1 MFFDD
6 VATLNTIINYGRT
19 DMKYKEDRD
28 PDVDRLYSSSP
39 SILEQCMQYEM
50 ARAFGKTA
58 TEVSTVIYIH
68 FEYQLLIST
77 IALRLFATLPL
88 ILILPLRYEKVLLNQ
103 ADDYF

>member
-19 DMKYKEDRD
+19 DKKYKEDRD

-58 TEVSTVIYIH
+58 TEVSTGIHIH
-68 FEYQLLIST
+68 FEYQSMIS
-77 IALRLFATLPL
+77 
-88 ILILPLRYEKVLLNQ
+88 ILM
-103 ADDYF
+103 